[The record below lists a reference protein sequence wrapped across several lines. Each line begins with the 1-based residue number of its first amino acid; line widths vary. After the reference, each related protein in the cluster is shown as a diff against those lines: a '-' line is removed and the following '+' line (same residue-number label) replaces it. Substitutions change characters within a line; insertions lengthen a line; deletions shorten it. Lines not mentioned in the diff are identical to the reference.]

1 MNYKNL
7 TKKIMKLKGLTT
19 NFLIKKRKGLKRN
32 GGSAKYTIVNK
43 NNWSDFVTKLFENTN
58 WYYLSVIFK
67 GKGYKV
73 SLILW
78 KDEVD
83 ILKMI
88 VTLPFKYRIYPV
100 SDKNLHPCLE
110 IKLDKVPEIFKD
122 AYEALDADN
131 FCEYYKQL
139 VKGY

>member
-1 MNYKNL
+1 
-7 TKKIMKLKGLTT
+7 MKLKSLTT

-58 WYYLSVIFK
+58 WYYLSVIFN
-67 GKGYKV
+67 GKGYRV
-73 SLILW
+73 GLILW

-100 SDKNLHPCLE
+100 SNKNLHPCLE

>member
-1 MNYKNL
+1 MNYKSL
-7 TKKIMKLKGLTT
+7 IKKIMKLKSLTT

-32 GGSAKYTIVNK
+32 GGSAKYTVVNK

>member
-1 MNYKNL
+1 
-7 TKKIMKLKGLTT
+7 
-19 NFLIKKRKGLKRN
+19 
-32 GGSAKYTIVNK
+32 
-43 NNWSDFVTKLFENTN
+43 
-58 WYYLSVIFK
+58 
-67 GKGYKV
+67 
-73 SLILW
+73 
-78 KDEVD
+78 
-83 ILKMI
+83 MI

>member
-1 MNYKNL
+1 
-7 TKKIMKLKGLTT
+7 MKLKGLTT

>member
-1 MNYKNL
+1 M
-7 TKKIMKLKGLTT
+7 TS
-19 NFLIKKRKGLKRN
+19 LIKKRKGSKRN
-32 GGSAKYTIVNK
+32 GGLSKYTTVNK
-43 NNWSDFVTKLFENTN
+43 AGLSNFIDSLFHETS
-58 WYYLSVIFK
+58 WYYLTIIFN

-100 SDKNLHPCLE
+100 SNKNLHPCLE

>member
-1 MNYKNL
+1 
-7 TKKIMKLKGLTT
+7 MKLKGLTT

-58 WYYLSVIFK
+58 WYYLNVIFK

-100 SDKNLHPCLE
+100 SNKNLHPCLE
-110 IKLDKVPEIFKD
+110 IKLDKVPEIFKE
-122 AYEALDADN
+122 AYEALDVDN

>member
-1 MNYKNL
+1 MNYKSL
-7 TKKIMKLKGLTT
+7 IKKIRKLKGLTT

-100 SDKNLHPCLE
+100 SNKNLHPCLE

>member
-1 MNYKNL
+1 MNYKSL
-7 TKKIMKLKGLTT
+7 IKEIMKLKGLTT

-58 WYYLSVIFK
+58 WYYLNVIFK

-100 SDKNLHPCLE
+100 SNKNLHPCLE

>member
-1 MNYKNL
+1 M
-7 TKKIMKLKGLTT
+7 IT

-32 GGSAKYTIVNK
+32 GGSAKYTVVNK
-43 NNWSDFVTKLFENTN
+43 NNWFDFVTKLFENTN
-58 WYYLSVIFK
+58 WYYLSVIFN

-73 SLILW
+73 GLILW
-78 KDEVD
+78 KDEID

-100 SDKNLHPCLE
+100 SNKNLHPCLE

>member
-1 MNYKNL
+1 
-7 TKKIMKLKGLTT
+7 MKLKSLTT
-19 NFLIKKRKGLKRN
+19 NFLIKKQKGLKRN
-32 GGSAKYTIVNK
+32 GGSAKYTVVNK
-43 NNWSDFVTKLFENTN
+43 NNWADFVTKLFESTN
-58 WYYLSVIFK
+58 WYYLSIIFN

-73 SLILW
+73 GLMLW

-100 SDKNLHPCLE
+100 SNKNLHPCLE

>member
-7 TKKIMKLKGLTT
+7 TNKIMKLKGWTT
-19 NFLIKKRKGLKRN
+19 NFSIKKRKGLKRN
-32 GGSAKYTIVNK
+32 GGSAKYTVVNK

-58 WYYLSVIFK
+58 WYYLSVIFN

-73 SLILW
+73 GLILW

-100 SDKNLHPCLE
+100 SNKNLPPCLE

>member
-1 MNYKNL
+1 
-7 TKKIMKLKGLTT
+7 MKLKGLTT

-32 GGSAKYTIVNK
+32 GGSAKYMVVNK

-58 WYYLSVIFK
+58 WYYLNVIFK

-100 SDKNLHPCLE
+100 SNKNLHPCLE
-110 IKLDKVPEIFKD
+110 IKLDKVPEIFKE
-122 AYEALDADN
+122 AYEALDASN

>member
-1 MNYKNL
+1 
-7 TKKIMKLKGLTT
+7 MKLKGLTT

-43 NNWSDFVTKLFENTN
+43 NNWSGFVTKLFENTN

-100 SDKNLHPCLE
+100 SNKNLHPCLE
-110 IKLDKVPEIFKD
+110 IKLDKVPEIFKE

>member
-32 GGSAKYTIVNK
+32 GGSAKYTVVNK

>member
-1 MNYKNL
+1 
-7 TKKIMKLKGLTT
+7 MKLKSSTT

-58 WYYLSVIFK
+58 WYYLSIIFN

-73 SLILW
+73 GLILW

-100 SDKNLHPCLE
+100 SNKNLHPCLE
-110 IKLDKVPEIFKD
+110 IKLDKVPEIFKE

>member
-1 MNYKNL
+1 M
-7 TKKIMKLKGLTT
+7 TT

-32 GGSAKYTIVNK
+32 GGSAKYMVVNK
-43 NNWSDFVTKLFENTN
+43 NNWSDFVTKLFENTS
-58 WYYLSVIFK
+58 WYYLNVIFK

-88 VTLPFKYRIYPV
+88 VTLPFKYRIYLV

-110 IKLDKVPEIFKD
+110 IKLDKVPEIFKE
-122 AYEALDADN
+122 AYEALDASN

>member
-1 MNYKNL
+1 
-7 TKKIMKLKGLTT
+7 MKVKGLTT

-32 GGSAKYTIVNK
+32 GGSAKYTVVNK

-100 SDKNLHPCLE
+100 SNKNLHPCLE
-110 IKLDKVPEIFKD
+110 IKLDKVPEIFKE

>member
-1 MNYKNL
+1 M
-7 TKKIMKLKGLTT
+7 IT

-58 WYYLSVIFK
+58 WYYLSVIFN

-78 KDEVD
+78 KDEID

-100 SDKNLHPCLE
+100 SNKNLHSCLE

>member
-1 MNYKNL
+1 
-7 TKKIMKLKGLTT
+7 MKLKGLTT

-58 WYYLSVIFK
+58 WYYLSVIFN

-73 SLILW
+73 GLILW
-78 KDEVD
+78 KDEID

-100 SDKNLHPCLE
+100 SNKNLHPCLE

>member
-1 MNYKNL
+1 MQKQ
-7 TKKIMKLKGLTT
+7 KGS
-19 NFLIKKRKGLKRN
+19 KRN
-32 GGSAKYTIVNK
+32 GGSVKYTVVNK
-43 NNWSDFVTKLFENTN
+43 NNWSKFTSELFNETS
-58 WYYLSVIFK
+58 WYYLSVIFN

-73 SLILW
+73 NMILW
-78 KDEVD
+78 KDEID

-100 SDKNLHPCLE
+100 SNKNPHPCLE
-110 IKLDKVPEIFKD
+110 IKLDKVPDIAKG
-122 AYEALDADN
+122 AYETLDAGN

>member
-1 MNYKNL
+1 M
-7 TKKIMKLKGLTT
+7 TT

-58 WYYLSVIFK
+58 GYHLSVIFK

-100 SDKNLHPCLE
+100 SNKNLHPCLE